1 MLTYDELMS
10 EIERDS
16 KIDRTDL
23 EGEIIKSP
31 VLLAKYLGY
40 HRRYKTALIRGESI
54 MNQKIRDAAM
64 YYDGKAEPHVYREKP
79 FNLTLTNQPMRDKF
93 LDGDE
98 ECCTYKESLDNTE
111 ILRSMCD
118 EMIGML
124 KYRPTHIQTILAIRQ
139 FESGA

>member
-10 EIERDS
+10 EIEKDS
-16 KIDRTDL
+16 RIDRTDL

-40 HRRYKTALIRGESI
+40 HRQYKTALIRGESI

-64 YYDGKAEPHVYREKP
+64 YYDGKAEPHAYREKP

-98 ECCTYKESLDNTE
+98 GCCTYKESLDNTE
-111 ILRSMCD
+111 ILRSMCE
-118 EMIGML
+118 EMISML
-124 KYRPTHIQTILAIRQ
+124 KYRPTHIQTVLAIRQ